1 MKQMMIAMMAALLI
15 SSAALAQEEKKQCKC
30 SEKKPDKTEMVK
42 HRTEKMAKDY
52 NLTDQ
57 QKQQLQELNTRYAD
71 KMKPRGRHG
80 HHGKDKMDKKDKK
93 RPELTEEMKQKMESM
108 RKEQQETMA
117 QYDAELQTIMSA
129 DQFKAYKA
137 DAEKRMREGGRRGG
151 GQRGGQRN
159 RN

>member
-93 RPELTEEMKQKMESM
+93 RPELTEEQKAKMEAE
-108 RKEQQETMA
+108 RKERDATVKAYE
-117 QYDAELQTIMSA
+117 AELQKIMTAEQFQQYQA
-129 DQFKAYKA
+129 DMKKH
-137 DAEKRMREGGRRGG
+137 GHRGP
-151 GQRGGQRN
+151 RPPKDSKKK
-159 RN
+159 